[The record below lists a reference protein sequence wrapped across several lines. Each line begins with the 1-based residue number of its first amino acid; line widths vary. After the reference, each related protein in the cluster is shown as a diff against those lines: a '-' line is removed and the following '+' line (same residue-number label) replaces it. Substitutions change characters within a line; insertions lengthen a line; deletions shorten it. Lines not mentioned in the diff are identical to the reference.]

1 MKKTALELLFFDTI
15 FKRYILVRR
24 LYFCVFGLLLLATIS
39 AVSVANA
46 QLPVQQHN
54 PYNIGP
60 EGRTVEDLRDF
71 AKPNQMFEVLPNR
84 PVTATDSSGN
94 RQYYTPS
101 GQMSVSISKDGHV
114 TFNLAN
120 MSKTVD
126 AQGNIV
132 STEENIA
139 GTNMKVVKNEFGE
152 TISYKE
158 TGFGGNIVK
167 EYDKDKNL
175 TKSYTYDTY
184 GKNLSYVTDEMTKGR
199 TVFEH
204 GLAKYDEDFEG
215 NRTAVYQY
223 DANNRLAL
231 KTDMYGNKTH
241 YDDKQNVTYTEN
253 KEGLVIARYS
263 YEYDQNGNYV
273 LLSSYDPSTRETTF
287 YKNGKQ
293 QYTKNASGAIITDY
307 MWNGSKLIYTFNR
320 TNHETTWYDIDGK
333 TLYTTYDNELISKN
347 LYYKGQ
353 LVGIWDVR
361 KGQVTIFKNERKE
374 LVLQLAEN
382 EEPTAEDVKIW
393 IDMGLVEL
401 AHLTSEFG
409 GALPAL
415 DLSS

>member
-1 MKKTALELLFFDTI
+1 MKKMALEFLFSDTV
-15 FKRYILVRR
+15 FTRYILVRR
-24 LYFCVFGLLLLATIS
+24 LYFCVFGLGLLLLETIFV
-39 AVSVANA
+39 VSVANA
-46 QLPVQQHN
+46 QLPVQQHS

-94 RQYYTPS
+94 RQYYTPT
-101 GQMSVSISKDGHV
+101 GQMSVSISKDGQV

-139 GTNMKVVKNEFGE
+139 GTNMRVVKNEFGE

-158 TGFGGNIVK
+158 TGFGGSIVK

-199 TVFEH
+199 TVFEQ

-223 DANNRLAL
+223 DTNNKLAL
-231 KTDMYGNKTH
+231 KTDMYANKTH

-253 KEGLVIARYS
+253 KEGLVIARYN

-361 KGQVTIFKNERKE
+361 KG
-374 LVLQLAEN
+374 
-382 EEPTAEDVKIW
+382 
-393 IDMGLVEL
+393 
-401 AHLTSEFG
+401 
-409 GALPAL
+409 
-415 DLSS
+415 

>member
-1 MKKTALELLFFDTI
+1 
-15 FKRYILVRR
+15 
-24 LYFCVFGLLLLATIS
+24 
-39 AVSVANA
+39 
-46 QLPVQQHN
+46 
-54 PYNIGP
+54 
-60 EGRTVEDLRDF
+60 
-71 AKPNQMFEVLPNR
+71 
-84 PVTATDSSGN
+84 
-94 RQYYTPS
+94 
-101 GQMSVSISKDGHV
+101 
-114 TFNLAN
+114 
-120 MSKTVD
+120 
-126 AQGNIV
+126 
-132 STEENIA
+132 
-139 GTNMKVVKNEFGE
+139 
-152 TISYKE
+152 
-158 TGFGGNIVK
+158 
-167 EYDKDKNL
+167 
-175 TKSYTYDTY
+175 
-184 GKNLSYVTDEMTKGR
+184 MTKGR

-223 DANNRLAL
+223 GANNRLVL

-253 KEGLVIARYS
+253 KEGLVIARYN

-273 LLSSYDPSTRETTF
+273 ILSSYDPSTRETTF

-307 MWNGSKLIYTFNR
+307 IWNGSKLIYTFNR

-333 TLYTTYDNELISKN
+333 TLYTAYDNELISKN

-382 EEPTAEDVKIW
+382 EEPTAEDIKIW
-393 IDMGLVEL
+393 VDRGLVEL

-409 GALPAL
+409 WALPAL
-415 DLSS
+415 DLSL